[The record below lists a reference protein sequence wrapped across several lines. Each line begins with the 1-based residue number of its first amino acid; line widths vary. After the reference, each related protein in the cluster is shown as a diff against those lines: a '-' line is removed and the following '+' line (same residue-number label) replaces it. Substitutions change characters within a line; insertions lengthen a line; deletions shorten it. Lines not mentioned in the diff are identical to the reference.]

1 MSKASDDI
9 QERELHQLQLMQEN
23 AKESWMTSFRLLHSF
38 LQVLSYDESKSMRVS
53 ERAFMTLFGQD
64 NETFTSTMTLNLDQ
78 LQRQLDKDEFQE
90 DKSMAAFWVLN
101 NQFQK
106 FIDWQHFLDYD
117 SEMTEKL
124 FAEYTGIQYDRRMKE
139 RQMQSRESKV
149 VSSKALD
156 ASLVVTECSGTK
168 SDEHITS
175 SSSGTYIT
183 HVVDADIR
191 PVNDHVRSAEE
202 HLTTQHN
209 VLANVQQHTNQSEPS
224 YDTPIVGKGD
234 TIPSDSTNMMHNQ
247 EELYGS
253 SAMAHNHYLEE
264 ARKKTQERNR
274 NSRPSVMH
282 TTSLQNT
289 ANGSKPNPRSNNQ
302 ISRSL
307 PVSKSSCGMSNG
319 VSLVDHSRNSS
330 SFSDSKHFVCSTCH
344 KCVFNANHDN
354 CITKFLK
361 EVDSR
366 AKVQSP
372 KTRNKN
378 KPVEPKSHTQKP
390 GRQIAI
396 GQRFS
401 PKKSSAVHE
410 KPNTPRSCLRWKPT
424 GRIFKIAGLRWIPT
438 GKMFTDNTTK
448 VDSEPPNGSNGDIH

>member
-1 MSKASDDI
+1 MSKAFDDI
-9 QERELHQLQLMQEN
+9 QERELHQLQLMKEN
-23 AKESWMTSFRLLHSF
+23 AKESCKTSFRLLHSF
-38 LQVLSYDESKSMRVS
+38 LQ
-53 ERAFMTLFGQD
+53 
-64 NETFTSTMTLNLDQ
+64 
-78 LQRQLDKDEFQE
+78 
-90 DKSMAAFWVLN
+90 
-101 NQFQK
+101 
-106 FIDWQHFLDYD
+106 HFLDYD
-117 SEMTEKL
+117 SEMTKKL
-124 FAEYTGIQYDRRMKE
+124 FAEYTRIQVKQFRETLLLHMANVKKSVAERTHHKRQYDRRIKE

-175 SSSGTYIT
+175 SSSGNYIT
-183 HVVDADIR
+183 HVVDANIVPSKFNQCHLR
-191 PVNDHVRSAEE
+191 GI
-202 HLTTQHN
+202 LTTQHN

-224 YDTPIVGKGD
+224 YDTYLLEK
-234 TIPSDSTNMMHNQ
+234 DSQ
-247 EELYGS
+247 EEPYGS
-253 SAMAHNHYLEE
+253 SVMAHNHYLEE

-289 ANGSKPNPRSNNQ
+289 TNGSKPNPRSNNQ

-307 PVSKSSCGMSNG
+307 PVSKSSYGMSNG
-319 VSLVDHSRNSS
+319 VSLA
-330 SFSDSKHFVCSTCH
+330 K
-344 KCVFNANHDN
+344 
-354 CITKFLK
+354 
-361 EVDSR
+361 VDSR

-424 GRIFKIAGLRWIPT
+424 GRIFKIVGLRWIPT

-448 VDSEPPNGSNGDIH
+448 VDSEPPNGLNGDITNPYE